1 MLIQRISLFAACGLV
16 LSACGSSNIQ
26 TYEPVPIKDQQP
38 ATAQPLRYITENQDD
53 AARRQA
59 EQLARQQQQQ
69 AEQLAR
75 QQQQQTEQ
83 EARQRQ
89 QQAEQQARQQ
99 RLAWEQ
105 QKAALEQQQQA
116 ERQRYQIAWEQEQ
129 QRLKQQH
136 IAEQQQAEVRERYRQ
151 AWEQK
156 QREQEQQRQALA
168 RQQAEEQQRQQL
180 AEQQQA
186 EAQRQQQMARQQQ
199 QRQQQQQQLA
209 EKRRQEY
216 QQQLARRQQ
225 QNQPPQL
232 APAVQLQYAGGRMYT
247 GPGRFTRLPDS
258 VASSLRLRGVSE
270 RGMSAYVRPASGNAP
285 ALLTA
290 SADTPRNPASTM
302 KLVTTYAA
310 LGTLGPN
317 FRWPTEIYTTG
328 PIQGGVLQGDVVIKG
343 YGDPDFKEANL
354 RRMLQSLRARGV
366 QRIAGNLVAD
376 TSFFSVPYQNPGAFD
391 GNAKAAYN
399 AQPEALLYQGRGSKY
414 QFKGLGRKVAR
425 TAGLPSSTKAR
436 NDLDSNL
443 FAAFWKIW
451 GGELRGQIQGDFRT
465 GATPS
470 HAQKVFTNFSPP
482 LREVIKEIN
491 KESVNVMAR
500 QVLLTL
506 AAYRMGA
513 PGTPAKGTAAVSQ
526 FLESRGLN
534 FPELRVENGSG
545 LSRVARI
552 SARHLGEMLVD
563 AYNSPFRNDYMNS
576 LAVLGVDGTLENRMK
591 RSPVNGKGRFKTG
604 TLRNVR
610 GLAGYLQAAN
620 GETYVVSILHND
632 PKARSAARSAHDDLV
647 EWVYWGPRNNFASAD

>member
-1 MLIQRISLFAACGLV
+1 M
-16 LSACGSSNIQ
+16 
-26 TYEPVPIKDQQP
+26 
-38 ATAQPLRYITENQDD
+38 
-53 AARRQA
+53 
-59 EQLARQQQQQ
+59 
-69 AEQLAR
+69 
-75 QQQQQTEQ
+75 
-83 EARQRQ
+83 
-89 QQAEQQARQQ
+89 
-99 RLAWEQ
+99 
-105 QKAALEQQQQA
+105 
-116 ERQRYQIAWEQEQ
+116 
-129 QRLKQQH
+129 
-136 IAEQQQAEVRERYRQ
+136 
-151 AWEQK
+151 
-156 QREQEQQRQALA
+156 A
-168 RQQAEEQQRQQL
+168 RQQAEEQRQQQL

-186 EAQRQQQMARQQQ
+186 EAQRQQQLAQRQQQ
-199 QRQQQQQQLA
+199 QAQQQQLA
-209 EKRRQEY
+209 EQRRQAY
-216 QQQLARRQQ
+216 QQQLAQRQQQ

-232 APAVQLQYAGGRMYT
+232 APAIQLQYAGGQMYT
-247 GPGRFTRLPDS
+247 GPGRFTRLPDG
-258 VASSLRLRGVSE
+258 VASNLRLRGVSE
-270 RGMSAYVRPASGNAP
+270 RGMSAYVRTASGKAP

-290 SADTPRNPASTM
+290 NADTPRNPASTM

-328 PIQGGVLQGDVVIKG
+328 PIQGGMLQGDVVIKG
-343 YGDPDFKEANL
+343 YGDPDFKEADL

-376 TSFFSVPYQNPGAFD
+376 TSFFNVPYQNPGAFD

-399 AQPEALLYQGRGSKY
+399 AQPEALLYQGRGSRY
-414 QFKGLGRKVAR
+414 QFKGLGKKIAR
-425 TAGLPSSTKAR
+425 TAGLPSSAR
-436 NDLDSNL
+436 ARADLDTNL

-451 GGELRGQIQGDFRT
+451 GGELRGQIQGDFRLGT
-465 GATPS
+465 TPAN
-470 HAQKVFTNFSPP
+470 AQKVFTSFSAP

-500 QVLLTL
+500 QVLLSL

-513 PGTPAKGTAAVSQ
+513 PGTPAKGAAAVGQ
-526 FLESRGLN
+526 FLESRGLS

-591 RSPVNGKGRFKTG
+591 NSPVNGRGRFKTG

-610 GLAGYLQAAN
+610 GLAGYLQTAS
-620 GETYVVSILHND
+620 GETYVVSLLHND
-632 PKARSAARSAHDDLV
+632 PKARSAARSAHDNLV